1 MYLRYRIEELCL
13 NGTKMLVVNT
23 EIFAE
28 DVSFSSC
35 GYQTHRFRL
44 AVKSL
49 NTVRMEKDA
58 VLYPA

>member
-28 DVSFSSC
+28 DVSFSS
-35 GYQTHRFRL
+35 
-44 AVKSL
+44 
-49 NTVRMEKDA
+49 
-58 VLYPA
+58 